1 MRHVRPVFVVAALTL
16 VGCGSDAV
24 ADRDATAPPT
34 VSSPTVSSP
43 VSSGGV
49 PTPTSP
55 TTLDGGGGRS
65 GAAAATI
72 VPAVDVIEVSSGR
85 SVGLRS
91 AVATDKP
98 TLIWMWA
105 PH

>member
-24 ADRDATAPPT
+24 ADRDATASTT
-34 VSSPTVSSP
+34 VSPPTVSSP

-55 TTLDGGGGRS
+55 TTLDGGGGRP
-65 GAAAATI
+65 AAAASI